1 MTNLAWQIHQHV
13 YCGSVL
19 RSDNFNTPIDCQHLA
34 VRRQQGRGNAS
45 NMAIHVDH
53 AGMGVDPYT
62 KYRSIRAKPLR
73 KETRKAVQGFKSVN
87 PCSLVV
93 IR

>member
-1 MTNLAWQIHQHV
+1 MTNIAWQIRQHV

-19 RSDNFNTPIDCQHLA
+19 RSDDFNTPIDCQHLA
-34 VRRQQGRGNAS
+34 VRCQQGRGNTF

-53 AGMGVDPYT
+53 AGMGVVLYT

-73 KETRKAVQGFKSVN
+73 KEARKTVQGFKSVN